1 MRNWGAP
8 FCQIKFYCL
17 RTKQGA
23 NTKVFFSSDKEFP
36 NWYKLYKNLSNENA
50 SPVILC
56 HDLILISTIL
66 ACMELFTASTGDFF
80 FLIQGNILLETIPGS
95 QKNLCYTVETVGNLI
110 ENMLILFFILF
121 SSFQSV
127 AWFFSWHFFFII
139 LKFLCS

>member
-1 MRNWGAP
+1 MWNWGAP

-50 SPVILC
+50 SSVILC

-66 ACMELFTASTGDFF
+66 ACMELFTAGSGDFF
-80 FLIQGNILLETIPGS
+80 FLFKEIFFEKQYQGLKKSVLYSWNCRKLNRKHAYPVFNFISFISICG
-95 QKNLCYTVETVGNLI
+95 LI
-110 ENMLILFFILF
+110 FFL
-121 SSFQSV
+121 
-127 AWFFSWHFFFII
+127 AFFFII